1 MKKYTFAILIF
12 GISTSAFADGDFA
25 KAGTMKIDA
34 ASERAAML
42 HIACSSDRD
51 GGALIIELI
60 VPDAYTKKDFDY
72 DDFEGPDAH
81 AGALSHIAWITTGG
95 KASITTDVAGSY
107 IPNPPEAFQF
117 GLDEDS
123 RKHSKGATLIAGFKS
138 ESGKLIWTQSS
149 DDKSKRTLVATFDFD
164 AAETKK
170 VHDTTSAC
178 LPK

>member
-1 MKKYTFAILIF
+1 MKKYTFTFLLILM
-12 GISTSAFADGDFA
+12 SSAAFADGDFT
-25 KAGTMKIDA
+25 KSGTMKIDNA
-34 ASERAAML
+34 PERAATL
-42 HIACSSDRD
+42 HIGCSSDAN
-51 GGALIIELI
+51 GALVIELTI
-60 VPDAYTKKDFDY
+60 PDANTKKDFDY

-138 ESGKLIWTQSS
+138 EPGKLVWTQSS